1 MNGTFVL
8 VFFFLSFFCD
18 EKSARAR
25 FSGMMKNAFLVFTEF
40 SRNSLSKCTKQ
51 TLSMRIWILI
61 TMSCQVVTN
70 KLKSWIQ
77 LRGEKTIWNKSEC
90 CMQNRFFIIVL
101 ILWPDSTR
109 DYLSV
114 CVHVCVC
121 ADAVSLLHYS
131 NACVYIYIQRPCA
144 YSNKTHTCKQTSNFF
159 LVI

>member
-121 ADAVSLLHYS
+121 GCGFSSPLQQ
-131 NACVYIYIQRPCA
+131 CMRIYIFKGHVHIQT
-144 YSNKTHTCKQTSNFF
+144 KHTRANRHQIFF